1 MAKRYLAGYITSQLI
16 TANTTSAPGIWSL
29 SQSYTEISRSRW
41 PAFVPLPFNLTY
53 LVIAG
58 GGGSGGNS
66 GGGGGAGGVL
76 QGNVTANGGLVFTVV
91 VGSGGSGGSTAGGNS
106 SFSNSASSI
115 SVTATGG
122 GRGANRDGDWG
133 STSGGSGGGG
143 STGGPSTFG
152 GSAGTPGQGYSGA
165 PGSNPGFIGAGG
177 GGGGAGGAGS
187 PNSGTTGGTGGNG
200 ILSTITG
207 APVGYAGGGTG
218 SGLDYS
224 SFNGISGT
232 VHYSGGIWYGGG
244 GWQTQFTLG
253 QRDGRKNSGG
263 GGGGIGDGTPSA
275 VGLSDSG
282 GGSGGSGIVVL
293 RYPGEQ
299 RGYGGNTYSVGGN
312 TVHVF
317 NASGQFFT
325 YLPSSANIINTTN
338 LVLHL
343 DAGDA
348 LSFPG
353 PSQTNYGYSYGMP
366 TNTTWYNLVTGG
378 ANATL
383 SNIDLGTN
391 QYYGGIYFNG
401 SSYNASVGNLGSGFT
416 NLTVEV
422 WFRSD
427 SVANYRNVLDCN
439 YVASANNVGPRL
451 EYNSSGGLG
460 WVWGSNLNNYQ
471 GANLLASGLGT
482 STPSYAAFTRS
493 GSSYAA
499 YLNGNLTSSG
509 TETYAFTNSISNLVI
524 GQGFS
529 SATERYHQGQIY
541 VVRIYNRAL
550 TAGEISTNFSAQRAR
565 FGI

>member
-1 MAKRYLAGYITSQLI
+1 MSKRYPAGYLTSELI
-16 TANTTSAPGIWSL
+16 TASSVSAPGIWSL
-29 SQSYTEISRSRW
+29 PQSYTEISRSRW
-41 PAFVPLPFNLTY
+41 PTFVPLPFNLTY
-53 LVIAG
+53 LVVAG
-58 GGGSGGNS
+58 GGASGGNG
-66 GGGGGAGGVL
+66 GGGGGAGGLL
-76 QGNVTANGGLVFTVV
+76 QGNVTANAGLIFTVV
-91 VGSGGSGGSTAGGNS
+91 VGSGGAGGPTPGGDS

-115 SVTATGG
+115 SITATGG
-122 GRGANRDGDWG
+122 GRGANRDGG
-133 STSGGSGGGG
+133 HTATSGGSGGGG
-143 STGGPSTFG
+143 A
-152 GSAGTPGQGYSGA
+152 SATSGAGAAGYPGTPGQG
-165 PGSNPGFIGAGG
+165 NPGGNGVASVQAGG
-177 GGGGAGGAGS
+177 GGGGAGGSGGGY
-187 PNSGTTGGTGGNG
+187 SGTTGGTGGNG
-200 ILSTITG
+200 ILSDITG
-207 APVGYAGGGTG
+207 TPVGYAGGGTG

-224 SFNGISGT
+224 GMNGTSGT

-263 GGGGIGDGTPSA
+263 GGGGLGDGNA
-275 VGLSDSG
+275 NAAGKSDSG
-282 GGSGGSGIVVL
+282 GGGGGSGIVVL
-293 RYPGEQ
+293 RYPGTQ

-317 NASGQFFT
+317 NATGQFFT

-353 PSQTNYGYSYGMP
+353 PSQTNYGDSTGMP
-366 TNTTWYNLVTGG
+366 SNTTWYNLVSGG
-378 ANATL
+378 ANATIST
-383 SNIDLGTN
+383 SNLGTTE
-391 QYYGGIYFNG
+391 YYGGIYFNG

-439 YVASANNVGPRL
+439 YSAGGNNVGPRL
-451 EYNSSGGLG
+451 EYNSSGALG
-460 WVWGSNLNNYQ
+460 WNWGASASNFQ
-471 GANLLASGLGT
+471 GASLLASGLGT

-499 YLNGNLTSSG
+499 YLNGSLTASG
-509 TETYAFTNSISNLVI
+509 SETHAFTGSMTNLVI
-524 GQGFS
+524 GQGYS
-529 SATERYHQGQIY
+529 SASERYHQGQVY

-550 TAGEISTNFSAQRAR
+550 TADEISTNFSAQRAR